1 MCIHIHA
8 SCGTSKLQYCDCSE
22 SQLCLPCI
30 FPLRLKGIFT
40 YNFLDCT
47 FLLYDF
53 FLSTSS
59 QRKWNAGFFP
69 HTLSEWKTCM
79 NSCFTSFT
87 FPQRRPQTCN
97 ESWHFVFLL
106 CITFP
111 SWWSKM
117 SWTYLKISMP
127 GFCCEISGEII
138 FSLHCWVVFPYRGL
152 GCGPLCSPASL
163 RNWLSLYMCSL
174 PDFPP
179 AILVIQILRHTW
191 NWISPCSLHAL

>member
-1 MCIHIHA
+1 MCIHIHT

-111 SWWSKM
+111 SWRNKM
-117 SWTYLKISMP
+117 SWLTWRSQCL
-127 GFCCEISGEII
+127 GFAVRFLVQS
-138 FSLHCWVVFPYRGL
+138 SPHCIAGWCSHTEDWVMALFVL
-152 GCGPLCSPASL
+152 Q
-163 RNWLSLYMCSL
+163 
-174 PDFPP
+174 PP
-179 AILVIQILRHTW
+179 
-191 NWISPCSLHAL
+191 

>member
-1 MCIHIHA
+1 MI
-8 SCGTSKLQYCDCSE
+8 
-22 SQLCLPCI
+22 
-30 FPLRLKGIFT
+30 
-40 YNFLDCT
+40 
-47 FLLYDF
+47 F

-59 QRKWNAGFFP
+59 QRKWNAGFFL

-111 SWWSKM
+111 SWRSKM
-117 SWTYLKISMP
+117 SWLTWRSQCL
-127 GFCCEISGEII
+127 GFAVRFLVQSSSYCIAGWCSHTEDLGI
-138 FSLHCWVVFPYRGL
+138 L

-163 RNWLSLYMCSL
+163 RNWLTLYMCSL
-174 PDFPP
+174 PRFLP
-179 AILVIQILRHTW
+179 AILVIQILRDTPETGFLLVLYLLYKHKA
-191 NWISPCSLHAL
+191 P